1 MISLCFAWVM
11 TGIDL
16 AYNLHSVFG
25 NWFPGSKP
33 LLAQAMNK
41 IRKVKFSAHGTYF
54 LKYVKCMFS
63 EIRC

>member
-1 MISLCFAWVM
+1 M

-54 LKYVKCMFS
+54 LKYVKCVFS